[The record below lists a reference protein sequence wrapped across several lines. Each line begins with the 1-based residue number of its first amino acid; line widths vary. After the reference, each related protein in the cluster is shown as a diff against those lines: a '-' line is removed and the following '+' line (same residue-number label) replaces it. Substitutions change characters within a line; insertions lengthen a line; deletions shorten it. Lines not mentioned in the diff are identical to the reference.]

1 MTPWIISWR
10 HLVSTQQPPGGGAGG
25 TYLTV
30 VAGRP
35 VRTVVVSTL
44 LWVVVVAL
52 VTAVLEIEYLS
63 EYFVSGTYDRFY
75 IYLIVLSL
83 NSLNLA
89 NLCPIHMRTTLDVFL
104 YHVSAVFI

>member
-1 MTPWIISWR
+1 MDYLLAPSSVNTAAAR
-10 HLVSTQQPPGGGAGG
+10 GAGG

-35 VRTVVVSTL
+35 VRTVVVSAL

-75 IYLIVLSL
+75 IYLFCLLIQ
-83 NSLNLA
+83 
-89 NLCPIHMRTTLDVFL
+89 
-104 YHVSAVFI
+104 

>member
-1 MTPWIISWR
+1 M
-10 HLVSTQQPPGGGAGG
+10 GGAGG

-83 NSLNLA
+83 NSVNLA
-89 NLCPIHMRTTLDVFL
+89 PRSDSHANLFRCIFIPCFCCVYLK
-104 YHVSAVFI
+104 VSHLISP